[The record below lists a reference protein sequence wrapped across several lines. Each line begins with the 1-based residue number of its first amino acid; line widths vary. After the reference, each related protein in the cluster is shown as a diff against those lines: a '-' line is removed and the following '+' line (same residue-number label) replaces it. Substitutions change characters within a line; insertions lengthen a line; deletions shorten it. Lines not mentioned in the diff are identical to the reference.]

1 MPVLYQEGPDL
12 DVRRLSSFSEP
23 SGVRAVSVA
32 VHELLDC
39 LGEVIFHFCRSASAA
54 SRAGGSI
61 LTSGTRQARCR
72 AFQATRSSTSRLGCV
87 FSRGCLILSGALG
100 VRAVCLVVGVP
111 INAWELFQSE
121 PSVQCPDPCRVPDY
135 NVGKL

>member
-1 MPVLYQEGPDL
+1 MPVLYQEDPDL

-54 SRAGGSI
+54 SRAGGSV
-61 LTSGTRQARCR
+61 LTGGTQQARCR
-72 AFQATRSSTSRLGCV
+72 AFQATRSSTCRLGHV
-87 FSRGCLILSGALG
+87 FSRGCVVMAGTLG
-100 VRAVCLVVGVP
+100 VRAALLVV
-111 INAWELFQSE
+111 
-121 PSVQCPDPCRVPDY
+121 RVPVY
-135 NVGKL
+135 PWEPF